1 MKKILFL
8 TCLLSVVF
16 VANAF
21 ANGLSLNSIGPKAL
35 GMGGAFVGL
44 ADDGTAIYWNPAG
57 LAGQSNS
64 IMFAGTDI
72 IPFGAYQLDAYGIE
86 AETEMNH
93 YASPNLFVTYNLG
106 KIGLGFGVYVPAGLG
121 AEWDGADLVAFN
133 GPAFLDPGQTIANPF
148 AGKAFEWM
156 SKIGVINISP
166 AISFQLCDKL
176 SIGAAANV
184 YYGMLELK
192 RGEDKFTLLDPSSF
206 GTPIPGEDGMLD
218 TQTAF
223 DISGLGYGASVGVMY
238 KMSDIV
244 SFGLTYRSPINVEF
258 EGDADID
265 LPGLDTVDG
274 SIDIEWPMW
283 LGAGFA
289 VKALD
294 KLTLTFDAQY
304 SQWSSLDEL
313 DAEIKLPATYGGTTI
328 QKMHLEW
335 EDATQI
341 RLGLA
346 YELNENLTILHGWY
360 WDPAP
365 APDKTLTI
373 LFPSQTYS
381 VVTGGLCYKINN
393 FDVDFGAE
401 YLFGGDRNIKASGH
415 NMPGVHQMDIL
426 AVSLG
431 LGYSF

>member
-106 KIGLGFGVYVPAGLG
+106 KIGLGFGVYVPAGVG
-121 AEWDGADLVAFN
+121 TEWDGADLVAFS
-133 GPAFLDPGQTIANPF
+133 GPDSIDLGPFKIENPYY
-148 AGKAFEWM
+148 GKTFEWM
-156 SKIGVINISP
+156 SKIAVINISP
-166 AISFQLCDKL
+166 AVSYQLSDKL
-176 SIGAAANV
+176 SIGVAANV

-192 RGEDKFTLLDPSSF
+192 RGEDKINILAAY
-206 GTPIPGEDGMLD
+206 GVAEDGMLD

-223 DISGLGYGASVGVMY
+223 DISGLGYGASVGLMY
-238 KMSDIV
+238 KMSEIV
-244 SFGLTYRSPINVEF
+244 SFGLTYRSPVNVEF

>member
-57 LAGQSNS
+57 LAGQDNC

-72 IPFGAYQLDAYGIE
+72 IPFGSYKLDAYGID
-86 AETEMNH
+86 AESEMNH
-93 YASPNLFVTYNLG
+93 YVGPNLFVNYNLG
-106 KIGLGFGVYVPAGLG
+106 KIGLGFGVYVPAGVG
-121 AEWDGADLVAFN
+121 VEWDGKDLVAFS
-133 GPAFLDPGQTIANPF
+133 GPDSIDLGPFKINNPYY
-148 AGKAFEWM
+148 GKTYEWM
-156 SKIGVINISP
+156 SEIGVINISP
-166 AISFQLCDKL
+166 AISYQLYDNL
-176 SIGAAANV
+176 SIGVAANV

-192 RGEDKFTLLDPSSF
+192 RGEDKINILEAYGVP
-206 GTPIPGEDGMLD
+206 EDGMLD

-223 DISGLGYGASVGVMY
+223 DIAGLGYGATIGLMY

-244 SFGLTYRSPINVEF
+244 SLGITYRTPINVAF

-283 LGAGFA
+283 LGAGLA
-289 VKALD
+289 VKAND
-294 KLTLTFDAQY
+294 KLTLTCDAQY
-304 SQWSSLDEL
+304 SQWSSLEEL
-313 DAEIKLPATYGGTTI
+313 DAEIKLPAAYGGTTI

-346 YELNENLTILHGWY
+346 YELNENLTVLHGWY
-360 WDPAP
+360 FDPGP
-365 APDKTLTI
+365 SPDETLTI

-393 FDVDFGAE
+393 FDVDFGIE
-401 YLFGGDRNIKASGH
+401 YLFGVDRNIKAAEH
-415 NMPGVHQMDIL
+415 NMPGVHQMDIF

>member
-72 IPFGAYQLDAYGIE
+72 IPFGSYKRDDLGVDAE
-86 AETEMNH
+86 SEMNH
-93 YASPNLFVTYNLG
+93 YASPNLFVNYNLG

-121 AEWDGADLVAFN
+121 VEWDGDNFVV
-133 GPAFLDPGQTIANPF
+133 F
-148 AGKAFEWM
+148 AGPDSVDLGAFKVNNPYYGKTFEWM
-156 SKIGVINISP
+156 SEIGVINISP
-166 AISFQLCDKL
+166 AISYQIYDNL
-176 SIGAAANV
+176 SLGVAASV
-184 YYGMLELK
+184 YYGMMELK
-192 RGEDKFTLLDPSSF
+192 RGEDKINILEEYGVP
-206 GTPIPGEDGMLD
+206 EDGMLD

-223 DISGLGYGASVGVMY
+223 DISGLGYGATFGVMY

-244 SFGLTYRSPINVEF
+244 AFGLTYKTPVNVAF

-265 LPGLDTVDG
+265 LPGLETVDG

-283 LGAGFA
+283 LGAGVA
-289 VKALD
+289 VKAND
-294 KLTLTFDAQY
+294 KLTITCDAQY
-304 SQWSSLDEL
+304 SQWSSLEEL
-313 DAEIKLPATYGGTTI
+313 DAEIKLPAIYGGTTI
-328 QKMHLEW
+328 QKMYLEW

-341 RLGLA
+341 RLGLE
-346 YELNENLTILHGWY
+346 YKLNEDLAILGGWY
-360 WDPAP
+360 FDPAP

-381 VVTGGLCYKINN
+381 AITGGVIYNINN
-393 FDVDFGAE
+393 IKVDFGVE
-401 YLFGGDRNIKASGH
+401 YLFGADRDIEAAEH
-415 NMPGVHQMDIL
+415 NMPGVHKMDIF
-426 AVSLG
+426 AFSLG
-431 LGYSF
+431 LGYDF

>member
-1 MKKILFL
+1 MKKILIL

-72 IPFGAYQLDAYGIE
+72 IPFGSYKLDAYGID
-86 AETEMNH
+86 AESEMNH
-93 YASPNLFVTYNLG
+93 YVGPNLFVNYNLG
-106 KIGLGFGVYVPAGLG
+106 KIGLGFGVYVPAGVG
-121 AEWDGADLVAFN
+121 TEWDGADLVAFS
-133 GPAFLDPGQTIANPF
+133 GPPQVPLPDGTLANNPY
-148 AGKAFEWM
+148 AGKTFEWM
-156 SKIGVINISP
+156 SKIAVINISP
-166 AISFQLCDKL
+166 AISYQLSDKL
-176 SIGAAANV
+176 SIGVAANV

-192 RGEDKFTLLDPSSF
+192 RGEDKINILAAY
-206 GTPIPGEDGMLD
+206 GVAEDGMLD

-223 DISGLGYGASVGVMY
+223 DISGLGYGASIGLMY

-244 SFGLTYRSPINVEF
+244 SFGLTYRSPVNVEF

-265 LPGLDTVDG
+265 LQGLDTVDG

-283 LGAGFA
+283 LGAGLA
-289 VKALD
+289 IKAND

-304 SQWSSLDEL
+304 SQWSTLEEL
-313 DAEIKLPATYGGTTI
+313 DAEIKLPAAYGGTTI

-335 EDATQI
+335 EDAIQL
-341 RLGLA
+341 RVGLA
-346 YELNENLTILHGWY
+346 YELNEILTILHGWY

-365 APDKTLTI
+365 APDETLTI

-415 NMPGVHQMDIL
+415 NMPGVHQMDIF